1 MNMTRSLRKEDAQHQ
16 WFEIDATGKTLGRL
30 ATRIATILRGKDKPL
45 FTPHVDCG
53 DYVIVTNADKIV
65 LTGAKWDDK
74 LYYSYSGYQSGMTAH
89 AAKEMV
95 TRRPDFLV
103 MHAVKGMLPKNKLG
117 RAVIKKLKVY
127 AGTDH
132 PHQAQ
137 SPVKI
142 EL

>member
-1 MNMTRSLRKEDAQHQ
+1 MNITRSLRKEDAQHK
-16 WFEIDATGKTLGRL
+16 WFEIDAAGKTLGRL
-30 ATRIATILRGKDKPL
+30 ATRIATILRGKDKPF

-53 DYVIVTNADKIV
+53 DYVIVTNADKVV
-65 LTGAKWDDK
+65 LTGAKWNDK
-74 LYYSYSGYQSGMTAH
+74 LYYSYSGYQSGMKAH

-95 TRRPDFLV
+95 TRRPDFIV
-103 MHAVKGMLPKNKLG
+103 THAVKGMLPKNKLG

-127 AGTDH
+127 AGTEH